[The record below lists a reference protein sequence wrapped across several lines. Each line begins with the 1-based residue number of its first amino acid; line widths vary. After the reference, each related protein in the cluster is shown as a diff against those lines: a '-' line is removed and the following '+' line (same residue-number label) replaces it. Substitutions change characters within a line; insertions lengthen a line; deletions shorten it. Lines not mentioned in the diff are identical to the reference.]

1 MLTRQL
7 RHADRVAT
15 MVVSVTKLTMF
26 ENQLN
31 EISMQNLMM
40 VLKK

>member
-1 MLTRQL
+1 
-7 RHADRVAT
+7 
-15 MVVSVTKLTMF
+15 MF

-40 VLKK
+40 VLKNRLTSG

>member
-15 MVVSVTKLTMF
+15 MVVSVTNFSMF

-31 EISMQNLMM
+31 ENKHAKLNM